1 MDAGRLNRLIHQP
14 VRLRILAALY
24 RNRRLAFT
32 RLRDG
37 LGLTAGNLGAH
48 AEKLEDGRY
57 VRRRRVLT
65 PSGFALVYEIT
76 PEGQAAFKEY
86 TNRLRALLDA
96 AALDEEMEKG

>member
-1 MDAGRLNRLIHQP
+1 MDPGRLDRIIHQP

-37 LGLTAGNLGAH
+37 LRLTAGNLGAH
-48 AEKLEDGRY
+48 AQKLEEARY
-57 VRRRRVLT
+57 VRSRRVLSPT
-65 PSGFALVYEIT
+65 GFVLVYEIT

-86 TNRLRALLDA
+86 TSRLRALLDA
-96 AALDEEMEKG
+96 AALEEEKGGA